1 MKLLP
6 YILSSVQQN
15 TVHQMTTANGTDKAI
30 QSMNPLSQVVSP
42 TRIGYYEDM
51 DCHEYAVLEQ
61 TTPLQQSSL
70 EVTTDA
76 SVSLTTS
83 AEHDYVLLNRPEKQ
97 LNQKPST
104 DVAKQKR
111 EGASVCVHKLN
122 GTLAAYSTLEPE
134 LGSTVP
140 TNLDDY
146 SKLNHHDYQRVLPD
160 PDSDYDRTFAGS
172 VFNAYAWT
180 NHT

>member
-1 MKLLP
+1 M
-6 YILSSVQQN
+6 QQN
-15 TVHQMTTANGTDKAI
+15 TVHQMSTANGTDRTV
-30 QSMNPLSQVVSP
+30 QSINPLSQIVSP
-42 TRIGYYEDM
+42 TVVGYYEDM

-61 TTPLQQSSL
+61 TTSLQLSSP
-70 EVTTDA
+70 EVTTGP

-83 AEHDYVLLNRPEKQ
+83 ADHDYVLLNRPEKQ

-104 DVAKQKR
+104 DVTKHKR
-111 EGASVCVHKLN
+111 EGASACVHKLN
-122 GTLAAYSTLEPE
+122 GIVAGYATLEPE
-134 LGSTVP
+134 PGSAVP
-140 TNLDDY
+140 TNPEDY
-146 SKLNHHDYQRVLPD
+146 SELNLHDYQRVLPD